1 MHNSQCTIHNLKLNE
16 GGRIPELRFPE
27 FEGEWEEKKLEEILE
42 FKNGVNASAGDYG
55 TGIKFINVLDIL
67 ENRYIT
73 YENIIGKVNIDDKK
87 LGENEVNYGDILFQ
101 RSSETREE
109 VGMSNVYLDNR
120 VATFG
125 GFVIRGKKILE
136 YDPIFMNLVLRTDY
150 VRKQMEMSAGGSTR
164 FNIGQNE
171 LKKIIYIHPCIKE
184 QEKIGNFFYKIDERI
199 ELQQTRI
206 ETLKEY
212 KKGMMQKI
220 FSQEIRF
227 KDENGKDY
235 TDWEEKKLGEVG
247 KDSNI
252 KYKNYNEFSEL
263 LSVTLNDGIKRQSEV
278 GEIDNS
284 SEDKSN
290 YKVVRKDNVVYNTMR
305 MWQGA
310 SGVSRYDGIVSSA
323 YVVLELEND
332 INPKFIEYYFKLPE
346 IIYKF
351 FKNSQGM
358 TSDTL
363 TLRYNLFKEIKIKFP
378 SLPEQNKI
386 ANFLS
391 SIDKK
396 IELEEERLEKFK
408 EYKKGLMKK
417 MFI

>member
-1 MHNSQCTIHNLKLNE
+1 MHNSQFTMHNLKLNE

-42 FKNGVNASAGDYG
+42 FKNGINASAEDYG

-125 GFVIRGKKILE
+125 GFVIRGKKISE

-235 TDWEEKKLGEVG
+235 PDWEEKKLGEVCEINTG
-247 KDSNI
+247 KLDANAMVQGGEYRFYTCAKEFYQINTYAFDTEALLISGNGANVGYIHYYNGKFNAYQRTYVLDKFKADIIYI
-252 KYKNYNEFSEL
+252 KYFLDMNLKIRIERTKNAGNTPYIT
-263 LSVTLNDGIKRQSEV
+263 LSTITRMKLN
-278 GEIDNS
+278 
-284 SEDKSN
+284 
-290 YKVVRKDNVVYNTMR
+290 
-305 MWQGA
+305 
-310 SGVSRYDGIVSSA
+310 
-323 YVVLELEND
+323 L
-332 INPKFIEYYFKLPE
+332 
-346 IIYKF
+346 
-351 FKNSQGM
+351 
-358 TSDTL
+358 
-363 TLRYNLFKEIKIKFP
+363 P
-378 SLPEQNKI
+378 SLSEQNKI

-391 SIDKK
+391 SLDKK
-396 IELEEERLEKFK
+396 IELEEEKLEKQREF
-408 EYKKGLMKK
+408 KKGLMQK